1 MTRKVI
7 LFIATSIDGYIADQ
21 DGGVGWLETATE
33 MVEEDNSYE
42 IFYQEVDT
50 VILGR
55 TTYDQ
60 VVNELSPGN
69 YPYSDATSYVLTS
82 RETADVDRVHFT
94 SQSVVDLVKTLKAE
108 VGGNIWIVGGST
120 VVMPLVEE
128 NLIDEYQLSTM
139 PVILGQ
145 GISLFQKIP
154 ESVSLRTGNVRL
166 KNGIVATTYY
176 KK

>member
-21 DGGVGWLETATE
+21 DGGVGWLDTATE
-33 MVEEDNSYE
+33 FVEEDQSYE
-42 IFYQEVDT
+42 AFYAGVDT

-60 VVNELSPGN
+60 VVNELSPDD
-69 YPYSDATSYVLTS
+69 YPYKDVTSYVLTS
-82 RETADVDRVHFT
+82 RETKDLTNIHFT
-94 SQSVVDLVKTLKAE
+94 NEPVVDLVKRLRSEA
-108 VGGNIWIVGGST
+108 GGDIWIVGGSS
-120 VVMPLVEE
+120 VVMPLVKE

-139 PVILGQ
+139 PIILGQ
-145 GISLFQKIP
+145 GISLFQ
-154 ESVSLRTGNVRL
+154 EMADSLILKTGDVRL